1 MIRIVVVAAV
11 LAACGSKQPA
21 PAAPAHTDTGMS
33 GEHDMASMEAGMS
46 PEMKAFHDVLA
57 PRWHAD
63 KGPQR
68 MKDTCTALPDFQRDA
83 DAIAKATPPRSAHA
97 DTWTASTKQLVAAV
111 GELDT
116 TCKANDATSFE
127 AAFQKVHE
135 SFHGVMGAAGIMP
148 DENGEQRHHQPT

>member
-1 MIRIVVVAAV
+1 MTVALGAWQSAAMKRIASILFV

-21 PAAPAHTDTGMS
+21 PATSAHSGAGMADD
-33 GEHDMASMEAGMS
+33 HDAAKMEAGMS

-57 PRWHAD
+57 PRWHAE

-68 MKDTCTALPDFQRDA
+68 MKDTCAALPDFHADA
-83 DAIAKATPPRSAHA
+83 DALAKATPPRGAHA
-97 DTWTASTKQLVAAV
+97 DTWTAGTKQLVAAV

-127 AAFQKVHE
+127 VAFQKVHE
-135 SFHGVMGAAGIMP
+135 SFHGLLGAAGVAM
-148 DENGEQRHHQPT
+148 